1 VKPVR
6 IISWRRHSADWLRQR
21 LWWFVASGILLL
33 AIWVV
38 VAKQLLAMLP
48 AWRGDLEALVESRI
62 QTPLE
67 IGQLSG
73 HMSGLSPVFVF
84 EDVRLPGVD
93 PARPGLTLERVEL
106 TVDVLPSLLQRTL
119 RARSLLIR
127 GIEVRINVDEEGR
140 VSLHGIEALGSQ
152 SASARPPIES
162 LLAILYRQKRIQIEN
177 IHGTL
182 AMAGMPE
189 LEVANISMAMLSSGE
204 RHRLALVARTAADE
218 IDLDIRLD
226 LRGDAYHR
234 GEIDARGYVS
244 VDLNGVEP
252 WLLPHWPFDLR
263 PQQLTGAVKG
273 WFDIRR
279 GDVHKGALRS
289 RIDGLT
295 LSGAPL
301 AEPWSFTRLEAD
313 AVLESVN
320 GGYQLEVG
328 QLLLAD
334 QQGQWQPGAVTLGW
348 NVEAKQ
354 DWQVAFHDVDLAPF
368 TSLLL
373 RIPWRDD
380 HQWLSL
386 SARLEALQP
395 TGMLRRLSL
404 RGEERSLGAVSTR
417 FENVSLKAEDRRPGV
432 SGLSGWINGGA
443 DGGFGRIESPS
454 LTLNLPEQFRQPLSG
469 ALDGVFRWRYD
480 GEQLDVHTGWLQ
492 VVNPD
497 ARARLLAGLRWRR
510 EQVPELTLIAS
521 LTEGRAL
528 AASNYIPRAKLS
540 PAAASW
546 LDNAFVG
553 GTLDTGLFL
562 HEGPVVIDP
571 ARQQDRTLQMLYAG
585 DDLTLRFLPEWPLL
599 TNVSAKV
606 LINGRHIS
614 GRDVSA
620 ELIGSTL
627 RAGSVDIPS
636 RQDDEVPRLIVSG
649 KLTGPAHSIGTLLQ
663 GTPLAAQMPAE
674 VSDWQISAG
683 EYQGHVLLH
692 WPLAAGQ
699 PGAMVRASGE
709 LAGAAATSEARRL
722 AVTDL
727 NTAFFFDLDQGMT
740 LPAFSARLF
749 DQPVTGSVATNAGV
763 TRVNWQ
769 GNTDMKT
776 VRNWLQLDW
785 LKPASGAFGYVAEL
799 ALPWRQAGNLTMRAE
814 STMEDLVVALPA
826 PLGKTAGKAAPLKI
840 ELTGSDEG
848 TDLAVRYQNWLSAR
862 VLLGEGELQSGRIR
876 LGGGAALRPAREG
889 LSIEGRLPSLVLAD
903 WTDELG
909 SGSGIGG
916 SGDWPAVNLDIG
928 RLDLFGYPVTDV
940 QVVGQPQDG
949 SWRVAVEA
957 AALAGTLEVPDGY
970 RQRGEAPMVLVADR
984 AVLVSAPSSSSSG
997 LSPLSVPVMD
1007 VKIDSLILDE
1017 QDMGRWQ
1024 LALRPLGNGVA
1035 LEEMD
1040 ALWRS
1045 TAIRGRL
1052 LWTRQG
1058 KQDHSQFIG
1067 SLDSRNLAR
1076 SLRQWQLEPFIES
1089 DDARAVLDVNWP
1101 GMPTDMDYLS
1111 LQGQASVAI
1120 GPGRFPKTDSKTS
1133 ALRVLGVFNITTV
1146 SRRLRLDFTDL
1157 YKKGLSFEEI
1167 SGDFNID
1174 GSLVSTSNLQIKSP
1188 SAELRLRGEM
1198 DIEAETLDHY
1208 MEVTLPVSSNLY
1220 VGCLAGPAACAGIF
1234 VVERLW
1240 GDRLE
1245 KMTSLG
1251 YRVTGSWDEPKVEEV
1266 QGMFERRR
1274 SE

>member
-1 VKPVR
+1 MKPVQ
-6 IISWRRHSADWLRQR
+6 IISWRRHSANWLRQR
-21 LWWFVASGILLL
+21 LWWFAAGGILLL

-38 VAKQLLAMLP
+38 LARQLLAMLP

-106 TVDVLPSLLQRTL
+106 TVDVLPTLLQRTL

-127 GIEVRINVDEEGR
+127 GIEVRINVDGEGR
-140 VSLHGIEALGSQ
+140 ISLHGIEALGSQ
-152 SASARPPIES
+152 SASARPPIEN
-162 LLAILYRQKRIQIEN
+162 LLAILYRQNRIQIEN
-177 IHGTL
+177 VHGTL

-189 LEVANISMAMLSSGE
+189 LEVADISMAMLSSGE

-218 IDLDIRLD
+218 IDLDVRLD

-234 GEIDARGYVS
+234 DEINARGYVS
-244 VDLNGVEP
+244 LDLNGVEP
-252 WLLPHWPFDLR
+252 WLLPHWPFDLQ
-263 PQQLTGAVKG
+263 PEQLTGAVKG

-279 GDVHKGALRS
+279 GAIQKGALRS
-289 RIDGLT
+289 RIDRLT
-295 LSGAPL
+295 LTGGPFAQ
-301 AEPWSFTRLEAD
+301 PWSFTRLEAD
-313 AVLESVN
+313 ALLESVN

-328 QLLLAD
+328 RMLLAD
-334 QQGQWQPGAVTLGW
+334 QHSSWQPGAVTLGW
-348 NVEAKQ
+348 NVEGRQ
-354 DWQVAFHDVDLAPF
+354 DWQVAFHDVELAPF

-373 RIPWRDD
+373 RMPWQDD
-380 HQWLSL
+380 NQWLSL
-386 SARLEALQP
+386 SARLDTLQP

-404 RGEERSLGAVSTR
+404 RGVERSLGTVSTR
-417 FENVSLKAEDRRPGV
+417 FENVSLQAEERRPGV
-432 SGLSGWINGGA
+432 SGLSGWFNGGA
-443 DGGFGRIESPS
+443 EGGFGRLDSPS
-454 LTLNLPEQFRQPLSG
+454 LALNLPEQFRQPLAG

-480 GEQLDVHTGWLQ
+480 GDLLEVHSGWMN
-492 VVNPD
+492 VTNPD
-497 ARARLLAGLRWRR
+497 AKARLMAGLRWRR
-510 EQVPELTLIAS
+510 DQVPDLTLIAA
-521 LTEGRAL
+521 LTEGRAVG
-528 AASNYIPRAKLS
+528 AANYIPRAKLS

-553 GTLDTGLFL
+553 GTVDLGLFL

-585 DDLTLRFLPEWPLL
+585 DGLTLRFLPEWPLL
-599 TNVSAKV
+599 TNLSAKV
-606 LINGRHIS
+606 LIDGRHIS

-620 ELIGSTL
+620 ELMGSTL
-627 RAGSVDIPS
+627 RNGAVDIPS

-649 KLTGPAHSIGTLLQ
+649 QLSGPAQSIGTLLQ
-663 GTPLAAQMPAE
+663 DTPLAAQMPAE
-674 VSDWQISAG
+674 LSDWQISAG

-692 WPLAAGQ
+692 WPLAAEQ
-699 PGAMVRASGE
+699 AGAQVLASGE
-709 LAGAAATSEARRL
+709 VAGAAVASDARRL
-722 AVTDL
+722 AITDL
-727 NTAFFFDLDQGMT
+727 TSEFSFALDKGIN
-740 LPAFSARLF
+740 LPAFSAGLL
-749 DQPVTGSVATNAGV
+749 DQPVTGSVATDAGV

-769 GNTDMKT
+769 GNTDMGT

-785 LKPASGAFGYVAEL
+785 LKPASGAFAYVGEL
-799 ALPWRQAGNLTMRAE
+799 ALPWRQSGNISLRAE
-814 STMEDLVVALPA
+814 AAMEDLVVALPA
-826 PLGKTAGKAAPLKI
+826 PLGKAAGKAAPLKI
-840 ELTGSDEG
+840 ELTGSDQG
-848 TDLAVRYQNWLSAR
+848 TDLVVRYQSWLAAR
-862 VLLGEGELQSGRIR
+862 VLLDEGEMQAGRIR
-876 LGGGAALRPAREG
+876 LGGGAALRPERDG
-889 LSIEGRLPSLVLAD
+889 LTIEGKLSSLVLAD
-903 WTDELG
+903 WTDVLG
-909 SGSGIGG
+909 SGAGAGAG
-916 SGDWPAVNLDIG
+916 GDWPTVDMNIG
-928 RLDLFGYPVTDV
+928 RLDLFGFPVTDV
-940 QVVGQPQDG
+940 QVAGQPQDG
-949 SWRVAVEA
+949 GWRVAVEA
-957 AALAGTLEVPDGY
+957 PALAGTLEVPDGY
-970 RQRGEAPMVLVADR
+970 RQRGETPMVLVADR
-984 AVLVSAPSSSSSG
+984 AVLASGPSSSSET

-1007 VKIDSLILDE
+1007 VRIDSLILDQ

-1024 LALRPLGNGVA
+1024 LALRPVSKGIA
-1035 LEEMD
+1035 LEELD
-1040 ALWRS
+1040 AQWRS

-1052 LWTRQG
+1052 VWTREGEQSR
-1058 KQDHSQFIG
+1058 SQFIG
-1067 SLDSRNLAR
+1067 SLDSKNLAR
-1076 SLRQWQLEPFIES
+1076 SLRQWELEPFIDS
-1089 DDARAVLDVNWP
+1089 DDARAVLDVSWP
-1101 GMPTDMDYLS
+1101 GIPTDMDYLI

-1174 GSLVSTSNLQIKSP
+1174 GSLVATSNLQIKSP

-1251 YRVTGSWDEPKVEEV
+1251 YRVTGNWDEPKVEEV

>member
-1 VKPVR
+1 MKPVR
-6 IISWRRHSADWLRQR
+6 VISWRRHSADWLRQR
-21 LWWFVASGILLL
+21 LWWFAAGGVLLL

-38 VAKQLLAMLP
+38 LAKQLLAMLP
-48 AWRGDLEALVESRI
+48 TWRGDLETLVEARI

-93 PARPGLTLERVEL
+93 PARPGLSIERVEL
-106 TVDVLPSLLQRTL
+106 TVDVLPSLVRRTL

-127 GIEVRINVDEEGR
+127 GIEVRINIDEQGR
-140 VSLHGIEALGSQ
+140 VSLDGIEGLGSQ
-152 SASARPPIES
+152 TASARPPLES
-162 LLAILYRQKRIQIEN
+162 LLAILYRQKRIQIEKV
-177 IHGTL
+177 HGTL
-182 AMAGMPE
+182 AVAGMPE
-189 LEVANISMAMLSSGE
+189 LEVADISMAMLSSGE
-204 RHRLALVARTAADE
+204 RHRLALMARTAADE
-218 IDLDIRLD
+218 IDLDVRLD
-226 LRGDAYHR
+226 LRGDAFHR
-234 GEIDARGYVS
+234 SDINARGYVS
-244 VDLNGVEP
+244 VALNGAEP
-252 WLLPHWPFDLR
+252 WLLPHWPFDLQ
-263 PQQLTGAVKG
+263 PEQLTGKVKG
-273 WFDIRR
+273 WFSIRR
-279 GDVHKGALRS
+279 GAIRQGALRS
-289 RIDGLT
+289 RLDGLT
-295 LSGAPL
+295 LAGGPFSR
-301 AEPWSFTRLEAD
+301 PWSFARLEAD
-313 AVLESVN
+313 ALLQSVKD
-320 GGYQLEVG
+320 GYQLEVG
-328 QLLLAD
+328 RLLLAD
-334 QQGQWQPGAVTLGW
+334 QEGSWQPGAVTLGW
-348 NVEAKQ
+348 NVEGRQ
-354 DWQVAFHDVDLAPF
+354 DWQVAFHDVELAPF

-373 RIPWRDD
+373 RMPWRDD

-404 RGEERSLGAVSTR
+404 RGVERSLGAVSTR
-417 FENVSLKAEDRRPGV
+417 FENVSLQAEDRRPGV
-432 SGLSGWINGGA
+432 SGLSGWVNGSA
-443 DGGFGRIESPS
+443 EGGFGRLDSPALR
-454 LTLNLPEQFRQPLSG
+454 LTIPEQFNQPLAG
-469 ALDGVFRWRYD
+469 ALAGAFRWRYD
-480 GEQLDVHTGWLQ
+480 GDQLDVHSGWLT
-492 VVNPD
+492 VRNAD
-497 ARARLLAGLRWRR
+497 ARVRLLTGLRWRR
-510 EQVPELTLIAS
+510 DQIPELTLIAA
-521 LTEGRAL
+521 LTEGRAAG
-528 AASNYIPRAKLS
+528 AANYIPRAKLS

-553 GTLDTGLFL
+553 GTVDLGLFL

-599 TNVSAKV
+599 HKVSASV

-620 ELIGSTL
+620 ELMGSTL

-649 KLTGPAHSIGTLLQ
+649 QLGGPAQSIGTLLQ
-663 GTPLAAQMPAE
+663 DTPLATQMPAE
-674 VSDWQISAG
+674 LGEWQIGAG

-692 WPLAAGQ
+692 WPLAAEQ
-699 PGAMVRASGE
+699 
-709 LAGAAATSEARRL
+709 AGAQVLARGRITAAAAISEARRL
-722 AVTDL
+722 TLTDL
-727 NTAFFFDLDQGMT
+727 TSDFSFDLNEGIT

-749 DQPVTGSVATNAGV
+749 DQPVAGSVATRAGV

-769 GNTDMKT
+769 GSTNMET

-785 LKPASGAFGYVAEL
+785 LKPASGAFNYVGEL
-799 ALPWRQAGNLTMRAE
+799 ALPWRQAGDVRLRAE
-814 STMEDLVVALPA
+814 STMEQLVVNLPP
-826 PLGKTAGKAAPLKI
+826 PLAKAAGKAAPLRI
-840 ELTGSDEG
+840 ELTGSEQG
-848 TDLAVRYQNWLSAR
+848 TDLAVRYQTWLAAR
-862 VLLGEGELQSGRIR
+862 VLLDDGELQGGRIR
-876 LGGGAALRPAREG
+876 LGGGAALRPERDGLTVEG
-889 LSIEGRLPSLVLAD
+889 KLSSLVLAD
-903 WTDELG
+903 WTDVLG
-909 SGSGIGG
+909 SGAGG
-916 SGDWPAVNLDIG
+916 GGDWPTVNLEIG
-928 RLDLFGYPVTDV
+928 RLDLFGFPVTDV
-940 QVVGQPQDG
+940 QVAGQPQDDG
-949 SWRVAVEA
+949 WRVAVEA
-957 AALAGTLEVPDGY
+957 PALAGTLEIPDGY

-984 AVLVSAPSSSSSG
+984 AVLVSGPSSSAG
-997 LSPLSVPVMD
+997 DLSPLSVPVMD
-1007 VKIDSLILDE
+1007 VKIDSLVLDD

-1024 LALRPLGNGVA
+1024 LALRPISQGIA
-1035 LEEMD
+1035 LEELD

-1052 LWTRQG
+1052 LWTTDG
-1058 KQDHSQFIG
+1058 KQSRSQFIG
-1067 SLDSRNLAR
+1067 SLESKNLAR
-1076 SLRQWQLEPFIES
+1076 SLRQWELEPFVES

-1101 GMPTDMDYLS
+1101 GLPTDMNYLI

-1133 ALRVLGVFNITTV
+1133 ALRVLGVFNVATV

-1174 GSLVSTSNLQIKSP
+1174 GSLVATSNLQIKSP

-1251 YRVTGSWDEPKVEEV
+1251 YRVTGSWGEPKVEEV

>member
-1 VKPVR
+1 MKPVR
-6 IISWRRHSADWLRQR
+6 IISWRRHSANWLRQR
-21 LWWFVASGILLL
+21 LWWFAAGGVLLL

-38 VAKQLLAMLP
+38 LAKQLLAMLP
-48 AWRGDLEALVESRI
+48 AWRGDLESLVESRI

-93 PARPGLTLERVEL
+93 PARPGLSIERVEL
-106 TVDVLPSLLQRTL
+106 TVDVLPSLVRRTL

-127 GIEVRINVDEEGR
+127 GIEVRINVDEHGR
-140 VSLHGIEALGSQ
+140 VSLDGIEGLGSQ
-152 SASARPPIES
+152 TEAARPPLES
-162 LLAILYRQKRIQIEN
+162 LLAILYRQKRIQIEKV
-177 IHGTL
+177 HGTL

-189 LEVANISMAMLSSGE
+189 LEVADISLAMLSSGE

-226 LRGDAYHR
+226 LRGDAFQR
-234 GEIDARGYVS
+234 SDINARGYVS
-244 VDLNGVEP
+244 LALNGVEP
-252 WLLPHWPFDLR
+252 WLLPHWPFDLQ
-263 PQQLTGAVKG
+263 PEQLTGAVKG
-273 WFDIRR
+273 WFTIRR
-279 GDVHKGALRS
+279 GDIRQGALRS
-289 RIDGLT
+289 RLGGLT
-295 LSGAPL
+295 LSGGPF

-320 GGYQLEVG
+320 QGYQLEVG
-328 QLLLAD
+328 RLLLAD
-334 QQGQWQPGAVTLGW
+334 QYSSWQPGAVTLGW
-348 NVEAKQ
+348 NVEGRQ

-368 TSLLL
+368 SSLLL
-373 RIPWRDD
+373 RMPWRDD

-395 TGMLRRLSL
+395 TGLLRRLSL
-404 RGEERSLGAVSTR
+404 RGVERSLGTVSTR
-417 FENVSLKAEDRRPGV
+417 FENVSLQAEDRRPGV
-432 SGLSGWINGGA
+432 SGLSGWVNGGA
-443 DGGFGRIESPS
+443 EGGFGRLDSPALS
-454 LTLNLPEQFRQPLSG
+454 LNMPEQFRQPLSG
-469 ALDGVFRWRYD
+469 ALAGVFRWRYD
-480 GEQLDVHTGWLQ
+480 GDQLEVHSGWLN
-492 VVNPD
+492 VHNAD
-497 ARARLLAGLRWRR
+497 ARVRLLAGLRWRR
-510 EQVPELTLIAS
+510 EQVPELSLVAA

-528 AASNYIPRAKLS
+528 GAANYIPRAKLS

-553 GTLDTGLFL
+553 GTVDLGRFL

-599 TNVSAKV
+599 SNVSASV
-606 LINGRHIS
+606 LIDGRHIS
-614 GRDVSA
+614 GRNVSA
-620 ELIGSTL
+620 DLMGSTL
-627 RAGSVDIPS
+627 RAGTVDIPS

-649 KLTGPAHSIGTLLQ
+649 KLSGPAQSIGTLLQ
-663 GTPLAAQMPAE
+663 DTPLAAQMPAE
-674 VSDWQISAG
+674 LSDWQITAG

-692 WPLAAGQ
+692 WPLAAEQSSALVLARGQ
-699 PGAMVRASGE
+699 IV
-709 LAGAAATSEARRL
+709 GAAAASEARRL
-722 AVTDL
+722 TLTDL
-727 NTAFFFDLDQGMT
+727 TSDFAFDLNQGMT
-740 LPAFSARLF
+740 LPGFSARLF
-749 DQPVTGSVATNAGV
+749 DQPVTGSVATSGGA
-763 TRVNWQ
+763 TRINWQ
-769 GNTDMKT
+769 GGTDMET
-776 VRNWLQLDW
+776 VRDWLQLDW
-785 LKPASGAFGYVAEL
+785 LKPASGAFNYVGEL
-799 ALPWRQAGNLTMRAE
+799 SLPWRQAGDVSLRAE
-814 STMEDLVVALPA
+814 SAMEQLVVNLPA
-826 PLGKTAGKAAPLKI
+826 PLGKAAGKAAPLRI
-840 ELTGSDEG
+840 ELTGNEEG
-848 TDLAVRYQNWLSAR
+848 TDLVVRYQKWLAAR
-862 VLLGEGELQSGRIR
+862 VLLDGGELQAGRIR
-876 LGGGAALRPAREG
+876 LGGGAALRPERDG
-889 LSIEGRLPSLVLAD
+889 LTVEGRLSSLVLAD
-903 WTDELG
+903 WTDVLG
-909 SGSGIGG
+909 SGTGG
-916 SGDWPAVNLDIG
+916 GGDWPTVNLEIG
-928 RLDLFGYPVTDV
+928 RLDLFGFPVTDV
-940 QVVGQPQDG
+940 QVAGQPQEG
-949 SWRVAVEA
+949 GWRVAVEA
-957 AALAGTLEVPDGY
+957 PALAGTLEVPDGY
-970 RQRGEAPMVLVADR
+970 RQRGEMPMVLVADR
-984 AVLVSAPSSSSSG
+984 AVLVSGPSSSSDD

-1007 VKIDSLILDE
+1007 VKIDSLVLDD

-1024 LALRPLGNGVA
+1024 LALRPLSNGIA
-1035 LEEMD
+1035 LDELD

-1052 LWTRQG
+1052 LWTTDG
-1058 KQDHSQFIG
+1058 KQSRSQFIG
-1067 SLDSRNLAR
+1067 SLDSNNLAR
-1076 SLRQWQLEPFIES
+1076 SLRQWELEPFIES

-1101 GMPTDMDYLS
+1101 GLPTDMDYLI

-1133 ALRVLGVFNITTV
+1133 ALRVLGVFNVATV

-1174 GSLVSTSNLQIKSP
+1174 GSLVATSNLQIKSP

-1198 DIEAETLDHY
+1198 DIEEETLDHY